1 MGFKHPFRK
10 DKTVTRSMRIDE
22 GIDDILKREAKK
34 RGVSVNT
41 LLDQYL
47 TRYAESYRFFE
58 NMSAIVLSAQTL
70 MGFLKFMDEAGLEEL
85 GSTFG
90 KERPFELLLKR
101 GVQPSYEAAKWYLT
115 KVLGAHSGWFSS
127 SINETGGKE
136 LIHMSHP
143 FGIKWSR
150 FLKGYFDSFFGEI
163 LEFNPE
169 VQLRSASVTYTV
181 NLKDI
186 RKETV

>member
-1 MGFKHPFRK
+1 MSFKHPFRK
-10 DKTVTRSMRIDE
+10 DKTVTRSMRIDK
-22 GIDDILKREAKK
+22 GIDDILKSEAKK

-70 MGFLKFMDEAGLEEL
+70 MGFLKFMDEADIEEL
-85 GSTFG
+85 GSALG

-115 KVLGAHSGWFSS
+115 KVLGSHSGWFSS
-127 SINETGGKE
+127 SVNESEGEE

-150 FLKGYFDSFFGEI
+150 FLRGYFASFFWEVLG
-163 LEFNPE
+163 FNPD
-169 VQLRSASVTYTV
+169 VRLLSASVTFTV
-181 NLKDI
+181 NLKNI
-186 RKETV
+186 RKETA

>member
-1 MGFKHPFRK
+1 MISSR
-10 DKTVTRSMRIDE
+10 VRQ
-22 GIDDILKREAKK
+22 KK

-70 MGFLKFMDEAGLEEL
+70 IGILKFMDEDDIEEL
-85 GSTFG
+85 GSSLG

-101 GVQPSYEAAKWYLT
+101 GVQPSYESAKWYLT

-127 SINETGGKE
+127 SVNEREGTE

-143 FGIKWSR
+143 FGMKWSR
-150 FLKGYFDSFFGEI
+150 FLKGYLGSFFWET
-163 LEFNPE
+163 LLFNPE
-169 VQLRSASVTYTV
+169 VRLLSASVTFTV

-186 RKETV
+186 RKEPA